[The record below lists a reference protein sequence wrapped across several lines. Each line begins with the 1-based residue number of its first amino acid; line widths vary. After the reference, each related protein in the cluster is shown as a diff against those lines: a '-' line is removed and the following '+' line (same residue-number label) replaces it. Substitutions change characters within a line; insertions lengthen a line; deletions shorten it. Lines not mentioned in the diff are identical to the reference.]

1 MFKKYLSFILV
12 LAMLMSMSV
21 TAFAASPNKTESEYN
36 QYIELVN
43 QGILAEDITFEY
55 WKQLK
60 ETSYELEKA
69 LEASDG

>member
-1 MFKKYLSFILV
+1 MSFILALV
-12 LAMLMSMSV
+12 MLVSMSV
-21 TAFAASPNKTESEYN
+21 TAFAASFEKTEVEYN
-36 QYIELVN
+36 QYVDLLK
-43 QGILAEDITFEY
+43 QGVLSEDITFEY